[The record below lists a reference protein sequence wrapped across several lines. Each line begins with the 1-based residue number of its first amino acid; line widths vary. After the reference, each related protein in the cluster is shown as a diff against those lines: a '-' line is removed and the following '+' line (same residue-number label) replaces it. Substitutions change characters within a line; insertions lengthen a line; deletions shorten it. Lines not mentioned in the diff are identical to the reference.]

1 VMLEDVVLFAA
12 RALRAF
18 KARDKQEGDTHG
30 HECRYQIR
38 IRRKPMN
45 QCTHNSG
52 ENTAQIP
59 QNRQFLCRSPRFEAC
74 RPSGKEI
81 LTLTWMRKS
90 VKIVLRYSED

>member
-1 VMLEDVVLFAA
+1 MLENVVLFAA

-30 HECRYQIR
+30 HEYRYQIR

-52 ENTAQIP
+52 ENTAQTP
-59 QNRQFLCRSPRFEAC
+59 QNRQFLS
-74 RPSGKEI
+74 RPAPFGS
-81 LTLTWMRKS
+81 LPP
-90 VKIVLRYSED
+90 LRQGDFNINLDAETCEECLA